1 MLREGGQ
8 WKKNEA
14 EKKLNKQCIKLNSI
28 KYGQACACMTS
39 TESNNVQQ
47 LSRCLDM
54 SFQHA
59 CMCNRNFFYP
69 RFLALCH
76 VQALCAM
83 FTNAWIVYL
92 LISKPAS
99 NNPTIR
105 HSSHRRHTQTFHTFS
120 SNLKRQLFN
129 VSAWGI
135 FAHIWKAC
143 CHTHP
148 HTHTKHPPVRTIVH
162 LERWEFRRSLPFS
175 NIFSLRNGF
184 ERLHCLHSLCSFV
197 SLETLVHPIQSKANQ
212 IFPTLTHISE

>member
-47 LSRCLDM
+47 LSRCSDM

-135 FAHIWKAC
+135 FTHIWKAC
-143 CHTHP
+143 CHTHEASTSQNYRSSRTLGVSTKSPFLKHFLTSKWIWTIALFALTLFLRITWNARSP
-148 HTHTKHPPVRTIVH
+148 HPV
-162 LERWEFRRSLPFS
+162 
-175 NIFSLRNGF
+175 
-184 ERLHCLHSLCSFV
+184 
-197 SLETLVHPIQSKANQ
+197 QS
-212 IFPTLTHISE
+212 